1 MSKISNIWN
10 SKSQGAKSA
19 IVFTLAL
26 LVSRG
31 LSFITMPIFT
41 RIMPA
46 DQIGIVGLYTSSFA
60 ILSSITSLGLNSGGF
75 MVGMKDYGDRRD
87 QYISSILSL
96 TTLSSI
102 VISVA
107 IIVSPSFW
115 TSLLGLPKG
124 LICLMMVGCLVTPAY
139 EFWLMRQRYE
149 YAYKKAALLTVL
161 VSIIS
166 TILAVAAVLL
176 TKDRTSNT
184 GEVRIYVSIGSS
196 LLVYVALWLVQLKRG
211 RVLYNK
217 EYWTTS
223 LALGLPLLGH
233 AFASQILSVSDRIL
247 ISKFVNNA
255 AVGIYSTLYSVGSL
269 SLIIWSAINSSFVP
283 YLFQN
288 IELQKTRDAVSKTS
302 SQILA
307 LFSAITVSIS
317 IMAPEVVRLLAPSE
331 YHKYVKIIPPIV
343 AGVYFIA
350 VGNLYSN
357 ILVYCKKTLAIMASS
372 IIASLCSIF
381 LNIILIPRVGFEVAS
396 YTTMFSYILF
406 AVFQSSCSCWVF
418 RKQYEGQFIY
428 NNKQIILISV
438 TTVLLC
444 LVCIPLYSYTV
455 IRYLLIVISLTVLV
469 YLYVKKISNKN
480 NS

>member
-1 MSKISNIWN
+1 MNKLLAFWN

-60 ILSSITSLGLNSGGF
+60 ILSSITSLGLTSGGF
-75 MVGMKDYGDRRD
+75 MVGMKDYGSRRE

-96 TTLSSI
+96 TTLCSI
-102 VISVA
+102 FFSVLF
-107 IIVSPSFW
+107 IVYPTLW
-115 TSLLGLPKG
+115 TNLLGIPKG
-124 LICLMMVGCLVTPAY
+124 LIYLMLIGCLVTPAY

-161 VSIIS
+161 ISLIS
-166 TILAVAAVLL
+166 TLLAVAAVLL
-176 TKDRTSNT
+176 SKDRTSNT
-184 GEVRIYVSIGSS
+184 GEVRIYVSVGSS
-196 LLVYVALWLVQLKRG
+196 LLVYLVLWLVQLKRG
-211 RVLYNK
+211 GVLYNK

-247 ISKFVNNA
+247 IGKFVNNT
-255 AVGIYSTLYSVGSL
+255 AVGIYTTLYSVGSL
-269 SLIIWSAINSSFVP
+269 SLIFWSAINSSFVP

-288 IELQKTRDAVSKTS
+288 IESQKEKSSVSKIS
-302 SQILA
+302 VQLLSMFA
-307 LFSAITVSIS
+307 AITIGIS
-317 IMAPEVVRLLAPSE
+317 LLAPEVVRLLAPSE
-331 YHKYVKIIPPIV
+331 YYEHVSIIPPIV
-343 AGVYFIA
+343 AGVFFIA

-357 ILVYCKKTLAIMASS
+357 ILVYCKKTLAIMFSS
-372 IIASLCSIF
+372 IIACIFSII
-381 LNIILIPRVGFEVAS
+381 LNIVLIPKLGFEVAAYNTLLS
-396 YTTMFSYILF
+396 YVIFACLQAICSYRLF
-406 AVFQSSCSCWVF
+406 K
-418 RKQYEGQFIY
+418 RQYEGEFVYDNVKIFIV
-428 NNKQIILISV
+428 II

-444 LVCIPLYSYTV
+444 LICIPLYNYK
-455 IRYLLIVISLTVLV
+455 ILRYLIAGVVL
-469 YLYVKKISNKN
+469 LLLGFQYVKRINTKTV
-480 NS
+480 